1 MNCAKLVLLSVGL
14 VSKWKEIWDCR
25 DLQKMIVYFYSKMVL
40 AKMQK
45 EELFEELKVA
55 YAKIQHMIRVHS
67 KNPKLQ
73 TESELLKNLY
83 LEFTVDLLLDIEQSL
98 SSNVLSDS
106 GEPLKDSAQTR
117 RTEEEEKIYEL
128 RKELRR
134 LEFCCPS
141 RGVLEE
147 HRERLKELISWYK
160 IQKIRHLSHTLTA
173 IYYEEVKHTI
183 ESRHKSLMSHYG
195 NYFDQNLIF
204 KLFSEFGRLEF
215 I

>member
-1 MNCAKLVLLSVGL
+1 MNCAKIVLLSVGL

-25 DLQKMIVYFYSKMVL
+25 DLQKMIVYFYGKMVL

-45 EELFEELKVA
+45 EELFEELKEA
-55 YAKIQHMIRVHS
+55 YAKIQHMIRIHS

-98 SSNVLSDS
+98 SVNVLSES
-106 GEPLKDSAQTR
+106 GIMTDSAETR
-117 RTEEEEKIYEL
+117 RTEKEEKMYEL

-160 IQKIRHLSHTLTA
+160 IQKIRHLSNTIAA

-183 ESRHKSLMSHYG
+183 ESGHKSLMSHYG

-204 KLFSEFGRLEF
+204 KLFSEFGRFFF